1 MENDKYK
8 LAVEALKEK
17 REELQQEILS
27 LDNSIRTMEG
37 RSLVSAAPVPEIN
50 KVNKEKNKKSNDY
63 KEDWSLA
70 KKFLYL
76 LSTYKR
82 FLHFREAAEMINE
95 LENKQYDIKELTRRL
110 SSGTQSLKAKDRIV
124 KIKID
129 SNNKNTFWGAP
140 AWLDENNNIKKE
152 FKYNEEYV
160 YVPGDNEEDLFS
172 F

>member
-1 MENDKYK
+1 MENDKFK
-8 LAVEALKEK
+8 LAVEALKER

-27 LDNSIRTMEG
+27 LNNSIRTMEG
-37 RSLVSAAPVPEIN
+37 RSLVSSSPVPEVKKLN
-50 KVNKEKNKKSNDY
+50 KVEHNIGSDY
-63 KEDWSLA
+63 NEGWSLA

-76 LSTYKR
+76 LSIYKR
-82 FLHFREAAEMINE
+82 FLHFREAAEMIDN
-95 LENKQYDIKELTRRL
+95 LENNQHDIKELTRRL
-110 SSGTQSLKAKDRIV
+110 SSGTQSLKAKDKIV
-124 KIKID
+124 KIKVD
-129 SNNKNTFWGAP
+129 SNNKNSFWGAP